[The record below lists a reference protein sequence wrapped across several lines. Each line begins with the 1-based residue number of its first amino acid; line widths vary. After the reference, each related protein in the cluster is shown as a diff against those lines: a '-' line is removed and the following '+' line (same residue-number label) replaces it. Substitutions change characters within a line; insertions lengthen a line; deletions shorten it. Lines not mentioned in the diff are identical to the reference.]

1 MKKILTFFVTSK
13 SLFYLLFIGVFS
25 YLFYFSVNTIISK
38 YLAPDVYGDFSIA
51 YRSVFV
57 ISLLLLAGTNSSS
70 VKYLSSFLDAKDYNR
85 VNLFIGWNLKL
96 IIRTFAVSVVIFVLF
111 YITLLILH
119 IISLK
124 NFTSYHY
131 AVYAFWL
138 APFSA
143 FYILLASY
151 ILSFKKSN
159 TSMFFNKMA
168 TYLGLA
174 IFLFVAIFFF
184 EISVHYFII
193 LLFLFITFCLIIIVE
208 LIFIKRILAKENIK
222 VDLKTG
228 NSSNKG
234 ESKTWLTDSINYTSV
249 QVVFNLIFII
259 DLLIIEWIQPSE
271 HSTGYYAAMLV
282 IGNILWEAP
291 RAITLFLAPRIT
303 PLIKNKDYK
312 ELQGLINKISL
323 ISIPTLLILLLLIIM
338 FSNYLLSLFGKMY
351 TSVQI
356 PLIVLCFGYAFG
368 AISLANARILMFLDS
383 RKILYIN
390 ISELII
396 LIITGF
402 ILTYYFGLLGMS
414 FSVLISS
421 LIKSGL
427 MFYNVKK
434 RLPIK
439 PFGFICL
446 NRS

>member
-1 MKKILTFFVTSK
+1 MKKIVTFFVTGK

-25 YLFYFSVNTIISK
+25 YLFSFTINTIISQ

-57 ISLLLLAGTNSSS
+57 ISLLLLAGTNTSS
-70 VKYLSSFLDAKDYNR
+70 VKYLSGYLNVKDYNG
-85 VNLFIGWNLKL
+85 VNRFISWNLKL
-96 IIRTFAVSVVIFVLF
+96 IIRTFAVSVIVFVLF
-111 YITLLILH
+111 YLILLILH
-119 IISLK
+119 IISIK

-131 AVYAFWL
+131 SVYAFWL

-151 ILSFKKSN
+151 ILSLKKNN
-159 TSMFFNKMA
+159 TSMFFHKMA

-174 IFLFVAIFFF
+174 IFLFVAIYFF
-184 EISVHYFII
+184 EISVNYFII
-193 LLFLFITFCLIIIVE
+193 LLLLFITFCLIIIAE

-222 VDLKTG
+222 VVLKTD
-228 NSSNKG
+228 NNRSNNG
-234 ESKTWLTDSINYTSV
+234 DSKKWMIDSINYTSV

-259 DLLIIEWIQPSE
+259 DLLIIEWIHPSE

-282 IGNILWEAP
+282 VGNILWEAP
-291 RAITLFLAPRIT
+291 RAITLFLAPRVT
-303 PLIKNKDYK
+303 PLLRNKDYK
-312 ELQGLINKISL
+312 ELQGLINKVSL
-323 ISIPTLLILLLLIIM
+323 ITIPTLLLLLLLIIM
-338 FSNYLLSLFGKMY
+338 YSNYLLSLFGTMY
-351 TSVQI
+351 SSVQI
-356 PLIVLCFGYAFG
+356 PLIVLCFGYFFG
-368 AISLANARILMFLDS
+368 ASSLTNARILMFLDS
-383 RKILYIN
+383 RKILSIN

-421 LIKSGL
+421 LIKAVL
-427 MFYNVKK
+427 MFFNVKK

-439 PFGFICL
+439 PYGFI
-446 NRS
+446 